1 MAYIILEEEQED
13 DEYEYG
19 DACRE
24 EPEGFPLSKTG
35 STGVGDMAAKYASTL
50 EGFNSEIRRERA
62 VELSYEGM
70 RFNDLRRWLLLTEYP
85 FQ

>member
-35 STGVGDMAAKYASTL
+35 STGVGNM
-50 EGFNSEIRRERA
+50 A
-62 VELSYEGM
+62 VENVAADGRGKEEAY
-70 RFNDLRRWLLLTEYP
+70 TV
-85 FQ
+85 